1 MNVALPVH
9 RPEGSEGSALCNL
22 RWRSQVPERF
32 WKRASR
38 SEELETLET
47 LESDML
53 AALDGQFG
61 VEKEEL

>member
-38 SEELETLET
+38 SEELETLE
-47 LESDML
+47 SDML